1 MLIFLH
7 PPLAGSGLLARIK
20 AAFFYLHRR
29 RSVLFLYP
37 HLPYLPFFFFYSH
50 AIPWY
55 RPLDLIPVSGLL
67 KGSNHLLSFCS
78 SGLLHLHGTGHF
90 AYLLLSALELQGC
103 DL

>member
-37 HLPYLPFFFFYSH
+37 HLPYLPFFFF
-50 AIPWY
+50 
-55 RPLDLIPVSGLL
+55 
-67 KGSNHLLSFCS
+67 
-78 SGLLHLHGTGHF
+78 
-90 AYLLLSALELQGC
+90 LQSC
-103 DL
+103 HTLVQTFRSDTCKWASERVQSPA